1 MVVSSVAHNRLN
13 RQIYDLNQPFHSR
26 PDPAMP
32 LALVYSSRRLLTEKS
47 SDTAYVFSLVAR
59 VETLAIRASVV
70 TATLKGIPGYS
81 HTGISD

>member
-1 MVVSSVAHNRLN
+1 
-13 RQIYDLNQPFHSR
+13 
-26 PDPAMP
+26 MP